1 MFPRHFV
8 IDGDG
13 ISALRFTHL
22 NAVRTFLRQSVQR
35 RKLFSA
41 AGNYSLACSVQKA
54 AAVRADVKPN
64 FLEIPDKFAVRGQL
78 AR

>member
-8 IDGDG
+8 PDSDG
-13 ISALRFTHL
+13 ISAIRFIYL
-22 NAVRTFLRQSVQR
+22 NAVHTFLRQSVQR

-41 AGNYSLACSVQKA
+41 AGNYSLTRFVQKA